1 MNGVEQV
8 LNAEMDD
15 LLERLASSVPGGC
28 LASISGR
35 QPTLRTRLEDME
47 SQLTGARAALLD
59 GYGRW
64 RRALEDVESL
74 WALAAWRSAA
84 EEPVEPSGSIAA

>member
-1 MNGVEQV
+1 MNTVEEV
-8 LNAEMDD
+8 LSAEMND

-28 LASISGR
+28 LASISAR
-35 QPTLRTRLEDME
+35 QPTLRKRLDDME
-47 SQLTGARAALLD
+47 GQLTGARAALLD

-64 RRALEDVESL
+64 RRTLEDIESL

-84 EEPVEPSGSIAA
+84 EEPAEPAGSIAA

>member
-1 MNGVEQV
+1 MNDVDQV

-28 LASISGR
+28 LASISAG
-35 QPTLRTRLEDME
+35 QPTLKKRLEEME
-47 SQLTGARAALLD
+47 GQLTGARAALLD

-74 WALAAWRSAA
+74 WALAAWRSTA
-84 EEPVEPSGSIAA
+84 EEPAEPSGSMAA